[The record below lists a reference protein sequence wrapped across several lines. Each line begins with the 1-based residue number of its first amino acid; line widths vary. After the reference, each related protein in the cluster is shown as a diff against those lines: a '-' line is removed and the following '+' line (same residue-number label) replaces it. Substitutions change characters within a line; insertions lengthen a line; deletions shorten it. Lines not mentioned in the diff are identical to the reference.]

1 MLISWRVHLT
11 VKENMNVSLGV
22 FCEWDLL
29 QVSINRMCP
38 SPQGYGAY
46 LHGLL
51 WFHLVYCSIQFWWG
65 RKVVNIKK
73 PWSHKG
79 VFPEI
84 VGFPPK
90 SSIFHWGFPLFSPSI
105 LGVPLFLETPIV
117 IVSIICWYLFFFWG
131 PLTGL
136 CSFLSKCSTDLSRF
150 SGGSVLDKLGQQGND
165 HFPYCNDKQMNNK
178 VGV

>member
-1 MLISWRVHLT
+1 MCCLHSFVARWHLNEIIRNTLPGTNISPEKSILKKKFLFPRWDMLISWRVHLT

-84 VGFPPK
+84 VGFPPNHPFF
-90 SSIFHWGFPLFSPSI
+90 IGVFHYFHHP
-105 LGVPLFLETPIV
+105 
-117 IVSIICWYLFFFWG
+117 FWG
-131 PLTGL
+131 Y
-136 CSFLSKCSTDLSRF
+136 
-150 SGGSVLDKLGQQGND
+150 
-165 HFPYCNDKQMNNK
+165 PYFWKHP
-178 VGV
+178 